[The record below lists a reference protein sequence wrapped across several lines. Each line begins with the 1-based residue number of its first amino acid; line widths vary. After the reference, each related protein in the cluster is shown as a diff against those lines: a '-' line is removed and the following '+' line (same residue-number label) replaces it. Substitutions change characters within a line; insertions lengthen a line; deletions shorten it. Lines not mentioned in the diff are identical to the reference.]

1 MFIYSDTR
9 VLFLTVPSS
18 THHERV
24 RVVVIVVVIVVVVVV
39 VVVIF
44 FFFFPRLFFLFFSSL
59 DTEEEKR
66 QEIEKILQ
74 KADEVE
80 VRPVVAGSLYV
91 RCYFG
96 MKKTLRTLASVVPPL
111 LPPYRTQRI
120 YTLI

>member
-1 MFIYSDTR
+1 MNAS
-9 VLFLTVPSS
+9 VLLLLLSLLLLF
-18 THHERV
+18 
-24 RVVVIVVVIVVVVVV
+24 
-39 VVVIF
+39 IF
-44 FFFFPRLFFLFFSSL
+44 FFPLLFFLFSPSL

-91 RCYFG
+91 HCYFG
-96 MKKTLRTLASVVPPL
+96 MDEKDITNARIVVPPL

-120 YTLI
+120 HILI

>member
-1 MFIYSDTR
+1 MNAS
-9 VLFLTVPSS
+9 VLLLLLLLLLSLLSLLLLFLFLFLFPPTVFS
-18 THHERV
+18 
-24 RVVVIVVVIVVVVVV
+24 
-39 VVVIF
+39 
-44 FFFFPRLFFLFFSSL
+44 FFSSL

-91 RCYFG
+91 HCYFG
-96 MKKTLRTLASVVPPL
+96 MKKTLRTLAFVVPPL